1 MTRVSNMVL
10 NGEITPQQANALI
23 YAGNAVLSSIR
34 ADEQERRLTEL
45 ERKLMNWKEWQTMS
59 NRIDRLEARVQA
71 LSAQTAPVV
80 LLIETEN
87 GSQRMTVSQYN
98 AAGGML
104 AMPIWKNPEALN
116 LRAARGS
123 CLQPCPARLNNF
135 FTR

>member
-1 MTRVSNMVL
+1 
-10 NGEITPQQANALI
+10 
-23 YAGNAVLSSIR
+23 
-34 ADEQERRLTEL
+34 
-45 ERKLMNWKEWQTMS
+45 MS

-116 LRAARGS
+116 LRAVSYTHLTLPTNSRV
-123 CLQPCPARLNNF
+123 
-135 FTR
+135 